1 MLRTESHQIKGT
13 AGAMGYP
20 MMTEQAGR
28 LEQCLRQS
36 EYDWPE
42 IAQRLEQLNHMID
55 QALKALVS
63 TTGTRQEQTHE

>member
-1 MLRTESHQIKGT
+1 
-13 AGAMGYP
+13 
-20 MMTEQAGR
+20 MTEQAGR
-28 LEQCLRQS
+28 LEQCLRQN